1 MTRLVT
7 DASAIAA
14 IAFGE
19 PEGEALAAKL
29 EGATLF
35 APTLLTFELT
45 NTALKK
51 MRKRPD
57 QAAAILKALEDALSD
72 DRGINWRAVEPLDVA
87 LVAQTLGCSA
97 YDAAYVWLAGM
108 LGAELVTLDRRLAA
122 VTAIATA

>member
-51 MRKRPD
+51 VRKNPD
-57 QAAAILKALEDALSD
+57 KAAAILKALDDALSE
-72 DRGINWRAVEPLDVA
+72 DRGIIWRTVEPAEVA
-87 LVAQTLGCSA
+87 LVAQALGCSA
-97 YDAAYVWLAGM
+97 YDAAYVWLAGI
-108 LGAELVTLDRRLAA
+108 LGADLVTLDRRLIEL
-122 VTAIATA
+122 TAMAMA

>member
-51 MRKRPD
+51 MRKRPEK
-57 QAAAILKALEDALSD
+57 AAAILTALEDAHSD
-72 DRGINWRAVEPLDVA
+72 DRGINWRAVDPLDVA
-87 LVAQTLGCSA
+87 LLAQTLGCSA

-108 LGAELVTLDRRLAA
+108 LGAALVTLDKPLAEL
-122 VTAIATA
+122 TARATA